1 MTARLRPG
9 DRVRHV
15 LDDLEGIVESVGHS
29 ARLPTAVIRLD
40 AGGTTEL
47 PQGEWERLPAIGSL
61 SA

>member
-9 DRVRHV
+9 DRVRHM
-15 LDDLEGIVESVGHS
+15 LDDLEGIVERIS
-29 ARLPTAVIRLD
+29 ARGRMPTVVVRLD
-40 AGGTTEL
+40 TGGTAEL

>member
-9 DRVRHV
+9 DRVRHM
-15 LDDLEGIVESVGHS
+15 LDDLEGIVERIS
-29 ARLPTAVIRLD
+29 ASGRMPTVVVRLD
-40 AGGTTEL
+40 AGGTAEL

>member
-9 DRVRHV
+9 DRVRHM
-15 LDDLEGIVESVGHS
+15 LDDLEGIVERVSTSG
-29 ARLPTAVIRLD
+29 RMPTVVVRLD
-40 AGGTTEL
+40 AGGTAEL